1 MLWAQINSPCA
12 MFVMVSP
19 ASSWKLKVFWLMGQ
33 KSFLS
38 CSAAASTSVCY
49 DEALSHIL

>member
-1 MLWAQINSPCA
+1 MLWVQLNSPWA

-49 DEALSHIL
+49 AETLSHIF

>member
-1 MLWAQINSPCA
+1 MFWVQISSPCA
-12 MFVMVSP
+12 MFIMVSP

-38 CSAAASTSVCY
+38 CSAAASTSVCC
-49 DEALSHIL
+49 DEALSHLF